1 MVHPDPEAGRPPS
14 GGRSVPVGTQ
24 TAAVDARLRQIA
36 PHLGLS
42 SGPAD
47 PLAGWTHPAGELA
60 AAVARAVRI
69 SLNDADVW
77 LAIVGFTATFP
88 TLDEHASVRRALA
101 LADPGDAF
109 GVLTALLDAL
119 APIIRRTLLPEAEI
133 EIVTD
138 TVIVDANFSG
148 RSDHNTGVQRVLRE
162 TVSRWYPRRELTL
175 ACWNERGTG
184 MRHLVGH
191 EIDRVLDWA
200 THSSLSA
207 GERAALHAASEA
219 SAEHRA
225 ARSVILVPLG
235 SVIVEIE
242 VSQLETAAPLAALAA
257 VSGNRVAVVG
267 HDAIPIVSAQSQ
279 PTGEIERFARFL
291 TVVKHS
297 SRVAG
302 VSASAATEYSG
313 FVDAVRAQGV
323 EGPSVVAVPLAM
335 NPPTAAARAVALEP
349 ADGSAADPTE
359 LPLVLVV
366 GSQEPRKNHSPIVFA
381 AGRLWAEGIRFR
393 IRFIGGGSGPGI
405 AKLDREVRAVGQLG
419 LGVEVL
425 RDASDTVLLDSYREA
440 RFTVF
445 PSLHEGFGLPVAE
458 SLALGV
464 PVITSN
470 HGSLAEMAEGGG
482 CLTVDP
488 RDDEAIENAM
498 RTLLVE
504 QELYERLRQQAVS
517 RTFRTWNEYA
527 AELWR
532 LLVEPVQQQLT
543 AAAAALD
550 DAVAL
555 DAGATAWQ
563 PETANTSEASPA
575 ALQLALAGWF
585 HAVRAELAAEKARQ
599 NSPAAKVRKVGALAK
614 FFVAR
619 SREMG
624 VAPATR
630 AAVKIVRRRLI
641 RG

>member
-14 GGRSVPVGTQ
+14 GGRSVPVGAQ

-36 PHLGLS
+36 PHLGLPPALS
-42 SGPAD
+42 DSPAD
-47 PLAGWTHPAGELA
+47 SLAGWMHPAGELA
-60 AAVARAVRI
+60 AAVALAVRT
-69 SLNDADVW
+69 SLADADVW

-101 LADPGDAF
+101 HADRSDTF
-109 GVLTALLDAL
+109 GVLTVLLDAL
-119 APIIRRTLLPEAEI
+119 APIIRRTLAPEAEI
-133 EIVTD
+133 EVVTD
-138 TVIVDANFSG
+138 TVLVDANFSG

-162 TVSRWYPRRELTL
+162 TVSRWNPERELTL

-184 MRHLVGH
+184 MRRLVGH

-200 THSSLSA
+200 AHSNLPA
-207 GERAALHAASEA
+207 AERAALHAASEA

-225 ARSVILVPLG
+225 ARSVIVVPLR

-267 HDAIPIVSAQSQ
+267 HDAIPIVSAESQ

-291 TVVKHS
+291 TVVKHA

-313 FVDAVRAQGV
+313 FVDAVRAQGI

-335 NPPTAAARAVALEP
+335 NPPTAAARAAALAP
-349 ADGSAADPTE
+349 GGSADSTG

-381 AGRLWAEGIRFR
+381 AGRLWAEGLRFR
-393 IRFIGGGSGPGI
+393 IRFIGGGSAPGI

-419 LGVEVL
+419 LTVEVL
-425 RDASDTVLLDSYREA
+425 RDASDAVLLDSYREA

-470 HGSLAEMAEGGG
+470 HGSLQEMAEGGG

-488 RDDEAIENAM
+488 RDDESIENAM
-498 RTLLVE
+498 KKLLV
-504 QELYERLRQQAVS
+504 
-517 RTFRTWNEYA
+517 
-527 AELWR
+527 
-532 LLVEPVQQQLT
+532 
-543 AAAAALD
+543 
-550 DAVAL
+550 
-555 DAGATAWQ
+555 
-563 PETANTSEASPA
+563 
-575 ALQLALAGWF
+575 
-585 HAVRAELAAEKARQ
+585 
-599 NSPAAKVRKVGALAK
+599 
-614 FFVAR
+614 
-619 SREMG
+619 
-624 VAPATR
+624 
-630 AAVKIVRRRLI
+630 
-641 RG
+641 